1 MIAPIRKSITH
12 TLHKAEE
19 WIFANPKIVLSLIFL
34 VTLVFA
40 AALPKLR
47 IYSDFSDLLPQEH
60 SYIQTYNRIKEN
72 FGGANM
78 IVMAIEV
85 EQGTIFNNDTL
96 KLVHEATQG
105 VDNLPSVNHN
115 LVSSLTHRTARKV
128 FLSPEGSF
136 VSQPYYDP
144 AKNYSAD
151 ELAQM
156 QRDVIANP
164 NLFGLMVSP
173 DFKAA
178 LIKAQLNESE
188 LDYVE
193 TFAALQKVR
202 DTLARDGHKVHV
214 TGNPVLTGW
223 VYTYLDQIVQILAWT
238 LALLA
243 TLLIVYFRRLYGIAL
258 PLLGIA
264 LSSIWGLGFMAMAGI
279 NLEPLSLPIPFLI
292 AARATSHGVQLV
304 VRYYEELA
312 IVKNGKQAARNALD
326 ALFRPGSL
334 AIIVDAVGIAVLVL
348 GAAPFNYKLGLAAGF
363 WGFSVIF
370 TVHFMVPLALTVLPQ
385 PKTMENANEGV
396 RNFLGNAMARTGG
409 TDGGA
414 RAILFASLACV
425 VVGSWYVA
433 KVQLGESEPG
443 SPLLNRDHDYNV
455 STAAINTLFPG
466 SEELHIVARTE
477 EKGGIKRPEVMHAIE
492 RFQAH
497 MLSDPTLGGA
507 RALPG
512 VVRVV
517 NQLTHNDDPRWA
529 QIPDN
534 ADEVGGL
541 MFAYMAS
548 SPIPGALKEYVNP
561 DENEAN
567 MVFFYKD
574 HQAETINRVVA
585 LAEEGKARI
594 EAEVP
599 GLKIELGGG
608 IIGVTAAANQ
618 ALHTDHMIIIPAV
631 MLLAFFLVMA
641 YYQSLH
647 AGWLMV
653 LPMLFATV
661 MTYAYMGW
669 ADIGISVN
677 TVPVIAVGVGVG
689 IDYAVYFMDRIREE
703 MAVTRNIHRAVVNAV
718 ATTGYAVSFTA
729 ATLIAGVV
737 MWIFMSDLRFQSD
750 AAVLLSFMLVV
761 NALAAMLIVPAWC
774 VVFRPHFVVA
784 THYDEDGV
792 LEEDDAPRDVARAA
806 A

>member
-34 VTLVFA
+34 VTLAFA

-144 AKNYSAD
+144 AKTYSAD

-193 TFAALQKVR
+193 TFAALQTVR

-264 LSSIWGLGFMAMAGI
+264 LSSIWGLGFMALAGI

-312 IVKNGKQAARNALD
+312 IVKNGRQAARNALD

-548 SPIPGALKEYVNP
+548 SPIPGALKEYINP

-792 LEEDDAPRDVARAA
+792 LEEDDAPREVARAA